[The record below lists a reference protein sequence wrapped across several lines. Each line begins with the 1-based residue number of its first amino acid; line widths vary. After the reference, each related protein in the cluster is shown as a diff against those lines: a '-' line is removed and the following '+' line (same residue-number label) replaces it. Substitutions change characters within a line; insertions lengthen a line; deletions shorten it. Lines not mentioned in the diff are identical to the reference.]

1 METET
6 KKETTIEQ
14 VVDRELAGVNIQAE
28 LPNGTGLALTDYREV
43 HKAKLAAL
51 KVEVEALPEVSDKKT
66 YEANNAYRNKLVK
79 TRTGID
85 KARKAIIDPMKQ
97 RIEMVNAYLGTT
109 ADNGLQM
116 HVKEL
121 ERVVEKKL
129 AAWDEEQA
137 RIEAEARR
145 VIQARYEHRAGRLSG
160 LGCNYTGQGF
170 SLDGLMVWDVDVRN
184 TSDELFERLIEDSI
198 RPKAKALAEAAEA
211 EAEAAQEAHEAEQR
225 RKEEEAEA
233 MRREF
238 ERQAAEQKRLDDE
251 RAALDRERAEIAAER
266 AKLAAEQK
274 RKEEEAEEHRKDALQ
289 DARWALLKD
298 LGASRDD
305 EGVWTYGAAVVT
317 DHQLRTMTDEQFTAV
332 LDEFKDN
339 YIPPSE
345 AERVVGEAISDI
357 RVRELAD
364 EEGLSMDAQADRALS
379 NSSGIYESPDE
390 KLVRETEEVLEVI
403 TTDREMMKS
412 MATKLEAE
420 LQSAVRMAG
429 DATTFVAEATW
440 SIVVDKLEECISALR
455 NGAEKK

>member
-6 KKETTIEQ
+6 KTETTIEQ

-28 LPNGTGLALTDYREV
+28 LPNGTGLALTDYRAV

-66 YEANNAYRNKLVK
+66 YEANNAYRNRMVK

-85 KARKAIIDPMKQ
+85 KGRKAIIDPMKQ

-145 VIQARYEHRAGRLSG
+145 VIQARYEHRAARLQG
-160 LGCNYTGQGF
+160 LACAYTGQGF
-170 SLDGLMVWDVDVRN
+170 TLDGLMVWDVDVRN
-184 TSDELFERLIEDSI
+184 MSDELFERLIEDSI
-198 RPKAKALAEAAEA
+198 APKAKALAEAAEA
-211 EAEAAQEAHEAEQR
+211 EAKAAQEAHEAEQR

-233 MRREF
+233 MRRLF
-238 ERQAAEQKRLDDE
+238 ERQAAEKKRMDEE

-266 AKLAAEQK
+266 AKLAAEQE
-274 RKEEEAEEHRKDALQ
+274 RREEEAEEHLKDELQ
-289 DARWALLKD
+289 DARWASLRD
-298 LGASRDD
+298 LSATRDE
-305 EGVWTYGAAVVT
+305 EGVWTLRDEVVT
-317 DHQLRTMTDEQFTAV
+317 DHQLRNMTEEQWAPV
-332 LDEFKDN
+332 LALFELAGREVHPTCEQLVEIQQKANQELRDQETED
-339 YIPPSE
+339 
-345 AERVVGEAISDI
+345 ALGEA
-357 RVRELAD
+357 A
-364 EEGLSMDAQADRALS
+364 MS

-403 TTDREMMKS
+403 ATDREMMKS
-412 MATKLEAE
+412 MATRLEAE
-420 LQSAVRMAG
+420 LQCAVRMGGA
-429 DATTFVAEATW
+429 ATTFVAEATW